1 MTRTKQQTTRIRI
14 KNLKELIADA
24 LILSFSKQLIRE
36 YKKQLQEL
44 NKELLQEE
52 NNKLL
57 IVLSKEG

>member
-36 YKKQLQEL
+36 YKKQMT
-44 NKELLQEE
+44 NY
-52 NNKLL
+52 
-57 IVLSKEG
+57 ICSG